1 LITQLTDNKRFT
13 KSSIL
18 TKIAFFALFVSL
30 SWFSQAESATDSAEN
45 HATTAVHS
53 EEIISHSDSA
63 GHSGE
68 TAHTEEKGFNAGE
81 MIMHH
86 IADAHEI
93 HFATLNE
100 DSDHPTHIS
109 LPLPIILWTDQGLK
123 MFSSGNFYHNEKK
136 DPHHGEYYA
145 HENFVMS
152 HEHIYYANEAG
163 GLSFDETGKITNAAP
178 LDLSITKSVLGLLVA
193 GLICVLIF
201 SAVAR
206 GYKSGAPSKPRGLQ
220 SLLEPMILFVR
231 NEIAIPSIGAHKAD
245 RFMPFLLSS
254 FFFIWI
260 ANIMGLIPFLGGFNI
275 MGTLGV
281 TLVLATVVFV
291 LTTIN
296 GNKHYWSHI
305 LWPSG
310 VPTAIKFIL
319 VPIEILGIF
328 IKPAVLMIR
337 LTANITAGHIII
349 LSFVSLIII
358 FGQQSAVAGYGVGVG
373 SLLFMIFMN
382 FIELLVAFLQA
393 YVFTLLS
400 AIYFGSAVEEAHH

>member
-1 LITQLTDNKRFT
+1 
-13 KSSIL
+13 
-18 TKIAFFALFVSL
+18 
-30 SWFSQAESATDSAEN
+30 
-45 HATTAVHS
+45 
-53 EEIISHSDSA
+53 
-63 GHSGE
+63 
-68 TAHTEEKGFNAGE
+68 
-81 MIMHH
+81 
-86 IADAHEI
+86 
-93 HFATLNE
+93 
-100 DSDHPTHIS
+100 
-109 LPLPIILWTDQGLK
+109 
-123 MFSSGNFYHNEKK
+123 
-136 DPHHGEYYA
+136 
-145 HENFVMS
+145 
-152 HEHIYYANEAG
+152 
-163 GLSFDETGKITNAAP
+163 
-178 LDLSITKSVLGLLVA
+178 
-193 GLICVLIF
+193 LICVLIF

-296 GNKHYWSHI
+296 GNKHYWIHI
-305 LWPSG
+305 LWPAG

>member
-1 LITQLTDNKRFT
+1 MITQLTDNKHFT

-18 TKIAFFALFVSL
+18 TKVAFFAFLVA
-30 SWFSQAESATDSAEN
+30 FSGFNSTVKA
-45 HATTAVHS
+45 
-53 EEIISHSDSA
+53 SDSA
-63 GHSGE
+63 DLHHAEMSHTSVETPAEGE
-68 TAHTEEKGFNAGE
+68 VHEEEKGFNAGE

-93 HFATLNE
+93 HFATINE
-100 DSDHPTHIS
+100 DTDHPKHFS
-109 LPLPIILWTDQGLK
+109 LPLPIILWTDNGLK
-123 MFSSGNFYHNEKK
+123 IFSSGHFYHNEKK
-136 DPHHGEYYA
+136 DPHHGAYYA

-193 GLICVLIF
+193 GLLCVLIF

-206 GYKSGAPSKPRGLQ
+206 GYKSGAPAKPRGIQ
-220 SLLEPMILFVR
+220 SFFEPLILFVR

-245 RFMPFLLSS
+245 KFMPFLLSS

-305 LWPSG
+305 LWPAG
-310 VPTAIKFIL
+310 VPLPIKFIL

-349 LSFVSLIII
+349 LSFVALIMI
-358 FGQQSAVAGYGVGVG
+358 FGQQSAVAGYGVGAG

-400 AIYFGSAVEEAHH
+400 AIYLGSAVEEAHH

>member
-1 LITQLTDNKRFT
+1 MIPQITENKHFT
-13 KSSIL
+13 NLKNAR
-18 TKIAFFALFVSL
+18 KIALFTLISL
-30 SWFSQAESATDSAEN
+30 FSAFSWANPE
-45 HATTAVHS
+45 V
-53 EEIISHSDSA
+53 EE
-63 GHSGE
+63 
-68 TAHTEEKGFNAGE
+68 AHNAPEKKKFNAGE

-93 HFATLNE
+93 HFFTLNE
-100 DSDHPTHIS
+100 DSEHPKHFS
-109 LPLPIILWTDQGLK
+109 LPLPIILWTDNGLK
-123 MFSSGNFYHNEKK
+123 IFSSSHFYHNVQTG
-136 DPHHGEYYA
+136 HHGEYFA
-145 HENFVMS
+145 HDGFVMS
-152 HEHIYYANEAG
+152 HEHVYYANEEG
-163 GLSFDETGKITNAAP
+163 GLSMDESGAILNKAP
-178 LDLSITKSVLGLLVA
+178 LDLSITKSVLGLFIA
-193 GLICVLIF
+193 GLLCVLLF

-206 GYKSGAPSKPRGLQ
+206 GYKAGTPSKPRGLQ
-220 SLLEPMILFVR
+220 SFFEPLILFVR
-231 NEIAIPSIGAHKAD
+231 DEIAVPSIGAKKAEK
-245 RFMPFLLSS
+245 FMPFLLTS

-281 TLVLATVVFV
+281 TLVLATVVFI

-310 VPTAIKFIL
+310 VPLPIKVIL

-349 LSFVSLIII
+349 LSFVALIMI
-358 FGQQSAVAGYGVGVG
+358 FGQSSAVAGYGVGVG

-382 FIELLVAFLQA
+382 LIELLVAFLQA
-393 YVFTLLS
+393 YVFTLLA

>member
-1 LITQLTDNKRFT
+1 MIPQLTDNKRFT

-18 TKIAFFALFVSL
+18 KKIAFFALFASL
-30 SWFSQAESATDSAEN
+30 SWCSQAESVTDSAEIQ
-45 HATTAVHS
+45 ATTAAHS
-53 EEIISHSDSA
+53 EELMSHSEGV

-68 TAHTEEKGFNAGE
+68 TTQAEEKEFNAGE

-123 MFSSGNFYHNEKK
+123 IFSSGHFYHNEKK
-136 DPHHGEYYA
+136 DPHHGAYHAY
-145 HENFVMS
+145 ENLVMA